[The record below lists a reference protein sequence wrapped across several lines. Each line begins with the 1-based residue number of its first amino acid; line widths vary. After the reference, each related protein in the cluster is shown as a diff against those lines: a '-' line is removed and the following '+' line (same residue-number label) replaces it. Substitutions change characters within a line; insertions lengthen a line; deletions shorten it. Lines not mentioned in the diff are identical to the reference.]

1 MENWFDYY
9 KDRRFVPIF
18 FITLV
23 VLCIIGPFVVGII
36 FQVADSYDLLK
47 YWPFAAAWLGILQLA
62 LIGRRFARARDRRC
76 NRYKSLPLS
85 RDERAKAQSKLKTK
99 PTFKSS

>member
-1 MENWFDYY
+1 MENWFDYF

-23 VLCIIGPFVVGII
+23 VIFGGLLVIGII
-36 FQVADSYDLLK
+36 LPVADSYGLLK
-47 YWPFAAAWLGILQLA
+47 YWPFRATVIGLCLLV
-62 LIGRRFARARDRRC
+62 LIGRSFAEARARRL
-76 NRYKSLPLS
+76 NRYKSSPLS

-99 PTFKSS
+99 RTFKSS

>member
-1 MENWFDYY
+1 MENWFDYF

-23 VLCIIGPFVVGII
+23 VLFAGPLVIGII
-36 FQVADSYDLLK
+36 FQAADCYDLLK
-47 YWPFAAAWLGILQLA
+47 YWPFASSVLGVCLLV
-62 LIGRRFARARDRRC
+62 LIGRSIAEARARRH
-76 NRYKSLPLS
+76 NRYQSSPLS